1 MKKILKKILIKVFN
15 ISSVD
20 ISNNINSI
28 SNSILG
34 GSFEYLTAA
43 PFTNYSFLKDVI
55 VSARQEG
62 IIFSH
67 FTYDPQNYN
76 YSIYFSFPN
85 GINLLVVD
93 NLWVFNEIFLQQ
105 NYKAVDFYNK
115 FDDFIVIDVGMNQAF
130 ATLYFAQLDNCKKVY
145 GYEMM
150 PDTYEIALK
159 NIKLNPQLSHKIEA
173 YNYGMSNQE
182 KTEEIKVHPKW
193 VSYLGVPDLEC
204 L

>member
-1 MKKILKKILIKVFN
+1 M
-15 ISSVD
+15 
-20 ISNNINSI
+20 
-28 SNSILG
+28 
-34 GSFEYLTAA
+34 
-43 PFTNYSFLKDVI
+43 VI
-55 VSARQEG
+55 SARQEG